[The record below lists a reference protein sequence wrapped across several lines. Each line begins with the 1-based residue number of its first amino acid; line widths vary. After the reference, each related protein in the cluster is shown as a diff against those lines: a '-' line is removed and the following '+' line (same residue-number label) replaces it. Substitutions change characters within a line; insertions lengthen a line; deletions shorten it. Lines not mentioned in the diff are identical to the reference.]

1 MDIIEKVKVLSE
13 NEAKNLNITI
23 EDVEWVNEAGV
34 NILRILADT
43 DEGLNIDQATE
54 LNNKISEAL
63 DKENFIDEEYML
75 EVSSLGVERELK
87 TEKDILKNINQYVH
101 IDFVNNFPLEK
112 YLLIDIEGYLRNY
125 ENETFTLEVNL
136 KGKIKKVDIKKE
148 EIKKIRK
155 AIKF

>member
-13 NEAKNLNITI
+13 IEAKKLNIEI
-23 EDVEWVNEAGV
+23 EDVEWVQESGV

-54 LNNKISEAL
+54 LNNKISVAL
-63 DKENFIDEEYML
+63 DKEDFISEEYML
-75 EVSSLGVERELK
+75 EVSSVGVEKELK

-101 IDFVNNFPLEK
+101 IDFLNNFPLEK
-112 YLLIDIEGYLRNY
+112 YLLLDIEGYLRNY

>member
-101 IDFVNNFPLEK
+101 IDFVNNFLLEK

-136 KGKIKKVDIKKE
+136 KGKIKKINIKKE